1 MKLFSEIYSTYFNTV
16 ARIIDRAID
25 GELCEKD
32 ILNIISEKAFSES
45 MLMILPA
52 IKSEEWLVVN
62 KEFQTPISDYPK
74 MPLTRLQLR
83 WMKSLLS
90 DPRIS
95 LFDVDTSGLEDVEPL
110 FDFND
115 FVYFDSYSDSD
126 SYTDESYIA
135 NFKTILSGLKNK
147 KRIHIQYSNRRG
159 DVLEGEYI
167 PNKLEYSSKDDKFRL
182 EVFGDKFLSYI
193 NLGRIQKC
201 ELLDSDNEDDKP
213 TMSKSERTV
222 TFTLFDRRNAL
233 DRVMINFSDYRK
245 ETIRLDND
253 HYEVKLCYD
262 ILDETEVLIRILSF
276 GPMLKVIK
284 PNSFIKL
291 IKNRLLM
298 QKELNSEGCEFK
310 K

>member
-16 ARIIDRAID
+16 ARIIDKSID

-52 IKSEEWLVVN
+52 IKNEEWLVVN
-62 KEFQTPISDYPK
+62 KDFQTPISDYPK
-74 MPLTRLQLR
+74 MPLTILQLR

-95 LFDVDTSGLEDVEPL
+95 LFDVDALGLEDIEPL

-115 FVYFDSYSDSD
+115 FVYFDSYSDGD
-126 SYTDESYIA
+126 SYKDESYIV
-135 NFKTILSGLKNK
+135 NFKTILSALRNK
-147 KRIHIQYSNRRG
+147 KRVHIQCCNRRG

-201 ELLDSDNEDDKP
+201 ELLGSYSEDDKP
-213 TMSKSERTV
+213 AMSKSERTV

-233 DRVMINFSDYRK
+233 DRVMISFSDYRK
-245 ETIRLDND
+245 ETIRLDD
-253 HYEVKLCYD
+253 DQYQVKLCYD

-284 PNSFIKL
+284 PNSFIKF

-298 QKELNSEGCEFK
+298 QKELNS
-310 K
+310 